1 MSIVKLRFFSLW
13 SLVAFL
19 VLTTS
24 GTLLAQ
30 TPIAPNV
37 WTGSPTSAV
46 GPSGFTTLPAT
57 TTPGAATVFVSQW
70 DRGAVGFNAA
80 AACYNSRD
88 WEVGGTLA
96 SAVANN
102 RCIFFTVTNSAT
114 TQLQITRLFI
124 RSQVSATGPQKVR
137 VQYTLGAT
145 TANFGGEV
153 ATAASASPEDWT
165 ITDVI
170 CVPPGETITFRL
182 YGWAATGSAGTL
194 RINDGT
200 SIFAFFTTPVTATAT
215 NTSPVCAGNLLDFNT
230 IVSGG
235 LPGYTYSWSGPGGF
249 TSTLPNPSIPSA
261 LPAASGVYT
270 VTVTDAL
277 SCNTSFTPVTTTVT
291 VNTAPA
297 AITGTLIVCPGLT
310 TTLSSATAGGTWSS
324 ANPAIATVASGT
336 GVVTGV
342 SAGTVE
348 ITYQLGSL
356 CQTTAIVTVDVPPAD
371 IVGGLSLCQGLTSSL
386 SSPTPGGTW
395 VSTDVTV
402 ATISSTGVV
411 FGVAPGTATISY
423 TIPSGCFTTSVVT
436 VYPFPAAVTGASAV
450 CVNDNITLSNTSA
463 GGTWAS
469 GNVAVATVD
478 AAGIV
483 TGVSAG
489 TANISYILGGGC
501 SSFLTI
507 TVNPLPAAIGGPASV
522 CVGAVSTFTNATPG
536 GTWSSSDIAVATIGA
551 GTGVMLPLSAGTTIV
566 TYTNTTTTCFIT
578 RTITVNPSPV
588 AITGASGICLG
599 TTVTLANATPGGTWI
614 SSNTTVATI
623 GSASGVVN
631 GLVAGTTNIT
641 YTVTSTGC
649 IATRVQTVHPLPTA
663 ITGPATVCP
672 GLSITWSSSPAG
684 GNWTSANTTIA
695 TVAPTTGVI
704 TGVAAGLVNITY
716 TLPTGCIA
724 VRSVSVNPAP
734 PATITPLGDTTF
746 CPGDFV
752 ALSANTGAGL
762 TYQWYSGATP
772 ISGAVTATYI
782 ATATGSIRVRVFNVL
797 GCPTFSAPMA
807 VLADA
812 VTATITPAGGI
823 TTACASTPAVLNA
836 TVGAGY
842 TYQWL
847 LGGVALPG
855 ATSASLT
862 TTASG
867 SYTVRITN
875 ATGCS
880 DVSAPVVVTLVP
892 SPSDVVTI
900 SGPLTFCFG
909 NSVSLTVGTGAG
921 YTYQWFDVG
930 GAIAGATSNV
940 FTATASGAY
949 YATITNTDGCV
960 ATTAITNVV
969 VNPLPDPTI
978 TLGGPSV
985 FCVGGGV
992 LLSAFPGLTYQWFR
1006 NGVAITGA
1014 NSVSYAATSTG
1025 GYRVRITNLATGCSS
1040 ITAADSVVTLLD
1052 NPVAIALT
1060 PARFCWGGSAL
1071 LSTTFGS
1078 LGSGAN
1084 YQWSYNGTPIPGATN
1099 GTYSAPNTGDYS
1111 CSITVTGPG
1120 GCTVATNNVSV
1131 NEVPLPDP
1139 IVTQSG
1145 GLLRAQTFYTSYQ
1158 WYKNL
1163 VAIPGADTHTIA
1175 HTGSGSYKVRVTDS
1189 NGCQS
1194 MSGSYLLNNVTTT
1207 AVVSTVINNINIYPN
1222 PAQSTVYIQGD
1233 VIVNAVITSM
1243 DGRVVIRKANAT
1255 NLDIA
1260 ALADGVYMLTLY
1272 DEANTTIRIEKLV
1285 KHSK

>member
-1 MSIVKLRFFSLW
+1 MSTGKIRLFSV
-13 SLVAFL
+13 SCMVAFL
-19 VLTTS
+19 LMAAS
-24 GTLLAQ
+24 GALWAQ
-30 TPIAPNV
+30 TPIAPNT
-37 WTGSPTSAV
+37 WTGSPASAA

-57 TTPGAATVFVSQW
+57 TTPGAATVAVSQW
-70 DRGAVGFNAA
+70 DRGAVVFNAA
-80 AACYNSRD
+80 GACYNSRD

-96 SAVANN
+96 SAIANN
-102 RCIFFTVTNSAT
+102 RFISFTVTNSAT

-153 ATAASASPEDWT
+153 ATATSAAPEDWT

-170 CVPPGETITFRL
+170 CVPPSQTITFRL
-182 YGWAATGSAGTL
+182 YGWAATGAAGTL

-200 SIFAFFTTPVTATAT
+200 AIFAFFTTPIVATAT

-230 IVSGG
+230 TVSGG
-235 LPGYTYSWSGPGGF
+235 LPGYTYSWSGPDGF

-261 LPAASGVYT
+261 LPTASGVYT

-324 ANPAIATVASGT
+324 ANPAIATVATGT

-342 SAGTVE
+342 TAGTVE

-395 VSTDVTV
+395 FSTDATV
-402 ATISSTGVV
+402 ATVSGTGVV

-436 VYPFPAAVTGASAV
+436 VYPFPSAVTGPTAV
-450 CVNDNITLSNTSA
+450 CVNDNITLSNASA
-463 GGTWAS
+463 GGTWTS
-469 GNVAVATVD
+469 SNTTVATVD
-478 AAGIV
+478 AAGVV

-501 SSFLTI
+501 SSSLTI
-507 TVNPLPAAIGGPASV
+507 TVNPLPAAIGGPSTV

-551 GTGVMLPLSAGTTIV
+551 GTGVMLPLSAGTTII
-566 TYTNTTTTCFIT
+566 TYTNTATTCFIT
-578 RTITVNPSPV
+578 RTVTVNPSPV
-588 AITGASGICLG
+588 AITGASGVCLG
-599 TTVTLANATPGGTWI
+599 ATVTLANATPGGTWI
-614 SSNTTVATI
+614 SSNATVATI

-631 GLVAGTTNIT
+631 GLVTGTTNIT
-641 YTVTSTGC
+641 YTVTATGC

-663 ITGPATVCP
+663 ISGPATVCP

-695 TVAPTTGVI
+695 IAAPTTGVI
-704 TGVAAGLVNITY
+704 TGVAPGLVNITY
-716 TLPTGCIA
+716 TLPTGCLA

-734 PATITPLGDTTF
+734 PASITPLGDTTF

-762 TYQWYSGATP
+762 TYQWYTGATP

-797 GCPTFSAPMA
+797 GCPTFSTPMA
-807 VLADA
+807 ILVDA

-823 TTACASTPAVLNA
+823 TTACASTPVVLNA
-836 TVGAGY
+836 TAGTGY
-842 TYQWL
+842 TYQWSL
-847 LGGVALPG
+847 DGVPITG
-855 ATSASLT
+855 ATGASLT

-867 SYTVRITN
+867 NYTVRITN
-875 ATGCS
+875 TTGCS
-880 DVSAPVVVTLVP
+880 DVSAPVAVTLIS

-909 NSVSLTVGTGAG
+909 STVTLTVGTGAG
-921 YTYQWFDVG
+921 YSYQWFDVG
-930 GAIAGATSNV
+930 GAIAGATSNL
-940 FTATASGAY
+940 FTATGTGAY

-992 LLSAFPGLTYQWFR
+992 LLSAFPGLTYQWYK
-1006 NGVAITGA
+1006 NGVAISGA
-1014 NSVSYAATSTG
+1014 NAASYAVTSTG
-1025 GYRVRITNLATGCSS
+1025 GYRVRVSNPATGCTSM
-1040 ITAADSVVTLLD
+1040 TAADSVITLID
-1052 NPVAIALT
+1052 NPIAIALT

-1071 LSTTFGS
+1071 LSTTFAT

-1084 YQWSYNGTPIPGATN
+1084 YQWSFNGTPIPGATN

-1111 CSITVTGPG
+1111 CAITVSGVG
-1120 GCTVATNNVSV
+1120 GCTVASNDVSV

-1139 IVTQSG
+1139 IVSQSG
-1145 GLLRAQTFYTSYQ
+1145 TLLRVQTFYTSYQ

-1163 VAIPGADTHTIA
+1163 VSIPGATTHTIA
-1175 HTGSGSYKVRVTDS
+1175 HTGSGNYKVRVTDT

-1194 MSGSYLLNNVTTT
+1194 MSSSYVLNGGTT
-1207 AVVSTVINNINIYPN
+1207 VVGNTSTHNINIFPN
-1222 PAQSTVYIQGD
+1222 PAHSTVYIQSD
-1233 VIVNAVITSM
+1233 VTVTAVITSM

-1255 NLDIA
+1255 TVDIA
-1260 ALADGVYMLTLY
+1260 ALADGVYLLTLY
-1272 DEANTTIRIEKLV
+1272 DDTNTAVRLEKLV
-1285 KHSK
+1285 KHSN

>member
-1 MSIVKLRFFSLW
+1 MSTYKIRLFSV
-13 SLVAFL
+13 SCMVAL
-19 VLTTS
+19 LLLATS
-24 GTLLAQ
+24 GALWAQ
-30 TPIAPNV
+30 TPIAPNT
-37 WTGSPTSAV
+37 WTGSPASAA

-57 TTPGAATVFVSQW
+57 TTPGAATVAVSQW
-70 DRGAVGFNAA
+70 NRGAVTFNAA
-80 AACYNSRD
+80 AGCYNSRD
-88 WEVGGTLA
+88 WEVGGTIA

-102 RCIFFTVTNSAT
+102 RFISFTVVNSAT

-124 RSQVSATGPQKVR
+124 RSQVSATGPQKVQ
-137 VQYTLGAT
+137 VKYTLGAT

-153 ATAASASPEDWT
+153 ATAHTASPEDWT

-170 CVPPGETITFRL
+170 CVPPGQTITFRL
-182 YGWAATGSAGTL
+182 YGWGGTGAAGTL

-215 NTSPVCAGNLLDFNT
+215 NTSPVCAGNLLNFST
-230 IVSGG
+230 TVSGG
-235 LPGYTYSWSGPGGF
+235 LPGYTYSWAGPDGF

-261 LPAASGVYT
+261 LPTASGVYT

-277 SCNTSFTPVTTTVT
+277 SCSTSSTPVTTTVT

-297 AITGTLIVCPGLT
+297 AITGTMIVCPGLT
-310 TTLSSATAGGTWSS
+310 TTLSSATTGGTWSS
-324 ANPAIATVASGT
+324 ANPAIATVATGT

-356 CQTTAIVTVDVPPAD
+356 CQTTAVVTVDVPPAD

-386 SSPTPGGTW
+386 SSPSPSGTW
-395 VSTDVTV
+395 ASSDAAV
-402 ATISSTGVV
+402 ATVSGTGVV
-411 FGVAPGTATISY
+411 FGVAPGTATITY
-423 TIPSGCFTTSVVT
+423 TIPTGCFTTSVVT
-436 VYPFPAAVTGASAV
+436 VYPFPAAVTGPTAV

-469 GNVAVATVD
+469 SNIGVATVD
-478 AAGIV
+478 AAGVV

-501 SSFLTI
+501 SSSLTI
-507 TVNPLPAAIGGPASV
+507 TVNPLPAAITGPSAV
-522 CVGAVSTFTNATPG
+522 CVAAVTTFTNTTPG
-536 GTWSSSDIAVATIGA
+536 GTWGSSNVAVATIGA
-551 GTGVMLPLSAGTTIV
+551 GTGVMLPLTAGTTML
-566 TYTNTTTTCFIT
+566 TYTNTATTCFIT
-578 RTITVNPSPV
+578 RTITVNPIPA
-588 AITGASGICLG
+588 AITGASGVCLG
-599 TTVTLANATPGGTWI
+599 LSVTLANATVGGTWS

-623 GSASGVVN
+623 GAATGIVN
-631 GLVAGTTNIT
+631 GLVVGTTNISYILT
-641 YTVTSTGC
+641 ATGC
-649 IATRVQTVHPLPTA
+649 FVTRVQTVHPLPSA
-663 ITGPATVCP
+663 ISGPATVCP
-672 GLSITWSSSPAG
+672 GLSVTWSSTPAG

-752 ALSANTGAGL
+752 ALSANTGTGL
-762 TYQWYSGATP
+762 TYQWYNGPTA
-772 ISGAVTATYI
+772 ISGAVSPTYI
-782 ATATGSIRVRVFNVL
+782 ATATGSIRVRVFNAL
-797 GCPTFSAPMA
+797 GCPTFSTPMA

-823 TTACASTPAVLNA
+823 TTACASTPVVLNA
-836 TVGAGY
+836 TAGIGY

-855 ATSASLT
+855 ATGASLT

-880 DVSAPVVVTLVP
+880 DVSAPVAVTLIP
-892 SPSDVVTI
+892 SPSDVVSI

-909 NSVSLTVGTGAG
+909 SSVSLTVGTGTG
-921 YTYQWFDVG
+921 YTYQWFDAG
-930 GAIAGATSNV
+930 GAIVGATGNV
-940 FTATASGAY
+940 FTVTGTGAY

-992 LLSAFPGLTYQWFR
+992 LLSAFPGLSYQWFR

-1014 NSVSYAATSTG
+1014 NSANYTATSTG
-1025 GYRVRITNLATGCSS
+1025 GYTVRITNAATGCTS
-1040 ITAADSVVTLLD
+1040 ITAADSVLTLLD
-1052 NPVAIALT
+1052 NPIAIALT

-1071 LSTTFGS
+1071 LSTTFGG
-1078 LGSGAN
+1078 LGTAAD
-1084 YQWSYNGTPIPGATN
+1084 YQWSFNGTPIPGATN

-1111 CSITVTGPG
+1111 CSITVSGVG
-1120 GCTVATNNVSV
+1120 GCTVATGDISV

-1139 IVTQSG
+1139 VITQSST
-1145 GLLRAQTFYTSYQ
+1145 LLRTQTFYTSYQ

-1163 VAIPGADTHTIA
+1163 VSIPGATTHTIA
-1175 HTGSGSYKVRVTDS
+1175 HTGAGSYKVRVTDT

-1194 MSGSYLLNNVTTT
+1194 MSGSLVLNGGTTT
-1207 AVVSTVINNINIYPN
+1207 VSNATTHNISIYPN
-1222 PAQSTVYIQGD
+1222 PAQGIVYIQSD
-1233 VIVNAVITSM
+1233 VTVNAVITSM

-1255 NLDIA
+1255 TVDIA
-1260 ALADGVYMLTLY
+1260 ALADGLYLITLY
-1272 DEANTTIRIEKLV
+1272 DNTNTAIRIEKLV
-1285 KHSK
+1285 KHSN